1 MTGDITEIGSIW
13 PVLAIA
19 VVVGTPAL
27 FSWLNSREAKHA
39 AQEARDTMNHET
51 QPNSGGSMK
60 DSLNR
65 IEATQKDQGAVRA
78 DVVERVTIVERA
90 AEKRGSRR
98 MWWK

>member
-27 FSWLNSREAKHA
+27 FGWLNSRDAKQA
-39 AQEARDTMNHET
+39 AQEARDTMNHES

-65 IEATQKDQGAVRA
+65 IEATQKDQGSVLT
-78 DVVERVTIVERA
+78 DVVDRLTVVERA
-90 AEKRGSRR
+90 AEKRGTRR